1 MLSTRPEFYTA
12 FLNKPLSL
20 FFPGTDSPLTDTAAA
35 EIVILTEDTVAQAG
49 NTLLLTCVGYGVPS
63 PVVTWLKDG
72 VLLTND
78 SQTNIY
84 VQEIEEEG
92 VTFVQ
97 SILEICDLDAESDT
111 GTYYCVAS
119 NENGTDTQSLEVSV
133 ESEG

>member
-1 MLSTRPEFYTA
+1 M
-12 FLNKPLSL
+12 
-20 FFPGTDSPLTDTAAA
+20 
-35 EIVILTEDTVAQAG
+35 ILTEDTVAQAG
-49 NTLLLTCVGYGVPS
+49 NTLLLTCVGYGVPN
-63 PVVTWLKDG
+63 PEVTWLKDG

-111 GTYYCVAS
+111 GTYYCEAT